1 MINMDDNEEKRVKK
15 EVKELIKTEERQRKE
30 EENAPKIARKRKL
43 KKYYRLKNSPPVR
56 STLEEIG
63 NSVSHGVGAIFAV
76 VALVLLLLNSDTTLE
91 YLASWVY
98 GVSMFI
104 TMTTSCL
111 YHAWKTGSTVKRIWR
126 RFDYSSI
133 YFLIGGTFAPI
144 YLVYMSNTL
153 GITLFI
159 IQWSLIVIGITFVCI
174 FGPGRIKWLHYT
186 LYFAIG
192 WSGIMFIPIFIIN
205 ESFGLL
211 WMILGGGI
219 VYTLGMIPFAKKKVK
234 GAHFIWHIF
243 VLAGTIVHFIGI
255 LLFIY

>member
-1 MINMDDNEEKRVKK
+1 VINMEENEEKRIKR
-15 EVKELIKTEERQRKE
+15 EVKELIKNEEQQRKE
-30 EENAPKIARKRKL
+30 EELAPKRERKRKL
-43 KKYYRLKNSPPVR
+43 RRYYRRKNSPPVR

-63 NSVSHGVGAIFAV
+63 NSISHGLGSIFAV
-76 VALVLLLLNSDTTLE
+76 VALVLLLLKSNSTLE
-91 YLASWVY
+91 YLASWFY
-98 GVSMFI
+98 GLSMFI

-111 YHAWKTGSTVKRIWR
+111 YHAWKKGTTIKRIWR

-144 YLVYMSNTL
+144 YLIYLGNTL

-159 IQWSLIVIGITFVCI
+159 IQWSLIAIGITFVCI

-192 WSGIMFIPIFIIN
+192 WSGIMFIPIFIMN
-205 ESFGLL
+205 KSYSLL
-211 WMILGGGI
+211 WMILGGGV
-219 VYTLGMIPFAKKKVK
+219 VYTLGMIPFALKKIK

-243 VLAGTIVHFIGI
+243 VLAGAIVHFIGI